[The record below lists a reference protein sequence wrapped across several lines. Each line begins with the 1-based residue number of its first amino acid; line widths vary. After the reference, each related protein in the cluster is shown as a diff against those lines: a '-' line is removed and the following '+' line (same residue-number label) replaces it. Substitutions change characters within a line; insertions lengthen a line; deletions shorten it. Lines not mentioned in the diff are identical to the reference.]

1 MCNKCIGS
9 CQTIITIDEMNIEGS
24 LLNERRE
31 AEYSQLIEEFKN
43 KINDINCEGIT
54 GPHLPG
60 VGNCYESA
68 KYKIAF
74 CGFETYGWE
83 SLSSFL
89 ESDTLKLITQT
100 DESIN
105 NNDYL
110 KWASNYH
117 ATFWGFVLKFLAK
130 FYKIDLNSLIDN
142 KYPEIL
148 HSFMW
153 VNSNS
158 IERYEVSSSDAPI
171 ENWRK
176 VKEASKVFDDLNHVI
191 NSCQPKVVFI
201 LYKNVDKEY
210 FQNVETLSEAYR
222 SYNIN
227 INNKSNYLQIKKD
240 MYSYCYERNSGT
252 HIFTLPHPRWMGLF
266 SGVGIDQFVDELISD
281 LENYRVWE
289 KMPESN
295 EDWRTTDK
303 IEEDK
308 ASMEYKCKI
317 IATLA
322 HYLTAHN
329 LVMSGKELQG
339 IFNNNDIL
347 TTYRTPFG
355 EKGERGIYTVI
366 RNAWRY
372 YQYTKHDYQTA
383 YAIARS
389 FVNKNGEYAYNT

>member
-1 MCNKCIGS
+1 
-9 CQTIITIDEMNIEGS
+9 MNMEGC

-60 VGNCYESA
+60 VGNCYEFA

-74 CGFETYGWE
+74 CGFETYGWD
-83 SLSSFL
+83 SLTSFM
-89 ESDTLKLITQT
+89 ETDTYQLITQT

-105 NNDYL
+105 NNAFLD
-110 KWASNYH
+110 WVSNDH

-130 FYKIDLNSLIDN
+130 FYKIDFNSLKDK

-158 IERYEVSSSDAPI
+158 IERYEVSSTNAPI

-176 VKEASKVFDDLNHVI
+176 VKDASKVFDDLNHVI

-210 FQNVETLSEAYR
+210 FQNVETLSDAYR

-227 INNKSNYLQIKKD
+227 INNKSNYLHIKKE

-252 HIFTLPHPRWMGLF
+252 HIFTLPHPRWMGQF
-266 SGVGIDQFVDELISD
+266 SGIGIDKFVDELISD
-281 LENYRVWE
+281 LKNYRVWE
-289 KMPESN
+289 KMPESD
-295 EDWRTTDK
+295 EDWRATDK
-303 IEEDK
+303 IDDDK
-308 ASMEYKCKI
+308 ASMEYKRKI

-329 LVMSGKELQG
+329 LVMSGKELQNL
-339 IFNNNDIL
+339 FNNNGIL
-347 TTYRTPFG
+347 TTYGTPFG
-355 EKGERGIYTVI
+355 ENGERGIYTVI
-366 RNAWRY
+366 RNAWWY
-372 YQYTKHDYQTA
+372 YQNTKHDYQTA
-383 YAIARS
+383 YDIARS
-389 FVNKNGEYAYNT
+389 FVNKNGEYAYD